1 MINNLFNNKSMVW
14 TEGMNDWSE
23 ASNILDLKEVLGSKS
38 QPNKS
43 TPPPPPP
50 PKK

>member
-1 MINNLFNNKSMVW
+1 MKQNNLFNNKSMVW
-14 TEGMNDWSE
+14 TEGMSDWSE
-23 ASNILDLKEVLGSKS
+23 ASNILDLKEVLGSNN
-38 QPNKS
+38 QPN